1 MPRTDLTCRI
11 LAWLLT
17 AVLIISPTMAA
28 DDAALSLSPTGAEQ
42 VRGAVERAALQKQ
55 MADKEL
61 TLRQGSATVSMQRV
75 QELQKQLDEAQ
86 KRAAVEAQQVLVLQQ
101 AGAALD
107 KQLADLK
114 ASLPLQEAADQLV
127 FVAAKVSTRLDRMMS
142 AQTQL
147 QSQLATLRKSSV
159 EWRSKSSDGEQK
171 IASIVAQRP
180 ELEKKSNETKA
191 ALDAAEVTVNAA
203 QVALTTA
210 QSNVDSMTPLL
221 AAQEEQLK
229 TAAVSVESLNTSV
242 TSLQNSLKTLREA
255 AILAGNDASA
265 AILGLEKAIA
275 SFAPLKQNTDS
286 LMTQVTARR
295 DDLVAKIAVAKTDME
310 TKTAEHKAAVAA
322 AEPMQAAWKSASDAL
337 ATANQHESALKVVK
351 GDAERWQKV
360 LNAQLTGLEPS
371 LQKLQA
377 ETQIVSSESLIT
389 SRQAEAALEPLGRF
403 VSFSRNVAP
412 ILAQRCVA
420 CHNTRSPGG
429 RLNLD
434 SFAALLKG
442 GESGAVVS
450 AHKSADSLLVSMIQ
464 DGSMPKDADP
474 LSQAEIAIVKQ
485 WIDVGAPLDAGV
497 TLTADLFDVMPEQ
510 TQPLPPAEYRVA
522 IPVTAVAF
530 SPDGSQLASS
540 GYHEV
545 LVWNAADSS
554 LIRRIS
560 NVAERIYDLEFS
572 ADGNMLA
579 VAAGTPGQL
588 GELKL
593 FSATNGQLIRTLVRA
608 RDAIFALSFSPDGQ
622 LLACAGADR
631 SINVVKVADGTEIL
645 RIEDHADW
653 VMDVNWSPNGQ
664 RLVTSS
670 RDKTSKVFE
679 AATGN
684 PVITFSG
691 HGEPVY
697 SAAFLADSTTIVSG
711 GSDRRLRI
719 WNSGDAKEVRAIG
732 GFGGDV
738 FRIQIL
744 PGDLILSAC
753 GDRAVHEHKAAD
765 GALLRKMEGHQ
776 DWVYTLSANPG
787 RKLIAS
793 GSYDGEIRVWNSE
806 DGSMTTSFIAIPKQ
820 NTDQT
825 VASQR

>member
-1 MPRTDLTCRI
+1 MPRIHLPCRMLCCL
-11 LAWLLT
+11 LAT
-17 AVLIISPTMAA
+17 VLIILPTSAA
-28 DDAALSLSPTGAEQ
+28 DEAAKTLRLTGAER
-42 VRGAVERAALQKQ
+42 VRGEIERTALQKQ
-55 MADKEL
+55 MAEKAL
-61 TLRQGSATVSMQRV
+61 TLGQGAAAVATQRV

-86 KRAAVEAQQVLVLQQ
+86 KRAAVETQQVLALQQ
-101 AGAALD
+101 TGAALD
-107 KQLADLK
+107 KQLAELN

-127 FVAAKVSTRLDRMMS
+127 VVAEKVSTRLDSMMS
-142 AQTQL
+142 AQAQL
-147 QSQLATLRKSSV
+147 LNQLAALRKSSV
-159 EWRSKSSDGEQK
+159 EWRSKFSDAEQK

-180 ELEKKSNETKA
+180 ELEKKSNETKT

-203 QVALTTA
+203 QIALTTA
-210 QSNVDSMTPLL
+210 QTNVDSMTPLL
-221 AAQEEQLK
+221 TAQEEQLK
-229 TAAVSVESLNTSV
+229 TTTVSVESLNTSV
-242 TSLQNSLKTLREA
+242 ASLENSLKTLREA
-255 AILAGNDASA
+255 AKLTGNDASV
-265 AILGLEKAIA
+265 AIQGLETAIA
-275 SFAPLKQNTDS
+275 NFTPLKKSTDA
-286 LMTQVTARR
+286 LMAQVTARR
-295 DDLVAKIAVAKTDME
+295 DDLVAKIAVAKTDLE
-310 TKTAEHKAAVAA
+310 KKSAEHKSAVAA
-322 AEPMQAAWKSASDAL
+322 AEPMRAAWKSASDAL
-337 ATANQHESALKVVK
+337 TAANQQETDLKVVK
-351 GDAERWQKV
+351 DDGERWQKT

-377 ETQIVSSESLIT
+377 ETQIVSSESLVA
-389 SRQAEAALEPLGRF
+389 SQQAESALEPLGRF
-403 VSFSRNVAP
+403 VSFSRHIAP

-420 CHNTRSPGG
+420 CHNTRSSGG

-442 GESGAVVS
+442 GESGEAVS
-450 AHKSADSLLVSMIQ
+450 AHNSADSLLLSMIE
-464 DGSMPKDADP
+464 DGSMPKEADP
-474 LSQAEIAIVKQ
+474 LSPEEIAIVKQ

-510 TQPLPPAEYRVA
+510 SQPLPPTEYRVA

-545 LVWNAADSS
+545 LVWNTVDSS

-593 FSATNGQLIRTLVRA
+593 FSAVDGQLIQTLVRA

-622 LLACAGADR
+622 LLACGGADR
-631 SINVVKVADGTEIL
+631 SINVVNVADGTEVL

-670 RDKTSKVFE
+670 RDKTCKVFE

-697 SAAFLADSTTIVSG
+697 SAAFLADSTTVVSG

-744 PGDLILSAC
+744 PDDLILSAC

-820 NTDQT
+820 NADQT
-825 VASQR
+825 VAAQK